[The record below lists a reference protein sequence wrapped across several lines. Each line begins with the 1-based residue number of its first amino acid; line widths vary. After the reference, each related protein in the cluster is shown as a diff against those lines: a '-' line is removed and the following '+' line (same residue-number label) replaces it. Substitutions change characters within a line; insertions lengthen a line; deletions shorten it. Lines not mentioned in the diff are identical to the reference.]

1 MQCQHVS
8 GDAWVNAVWL
18 RQEELGA
25 QDPSAN
31 ETKVTIFYF
40 KFLISEPFVQ
50 TNLRE
55 KYLICHA
62 LRSSE

>member
-1 MQCQHVS
+1 M
-8 GDAWVNAVWL
+8 WL

>member
-1 MQCQHVS
+1 MQYQHVP

-18 RQEELGA
+18 QQEELGA

-31 ETKVTIFYF
+31 VTEVTIFYF
-40 KFLISEPFVQ
+40 CLISEPFVQ